1 MRNNKRILN
10 VFLWLVIF
18 AFLATI
24 FVVWGIG
31 DQSAVTQ
38 NYVAKIGSYTITQD
52 EYKAAYDNALANLQA
67 QGGSAARDDN
77 FTRSV
82 IDNLINRKLFLF
94 EAGRLGIPVS
104 DEEVR
109 AVIEMTPAFSR
120 NGYFSIELYQNAL
133 QYNGISPDTYENMLR
148 QDITAAKYLELVGA
162 AAAVSEEEIAIEHKF
177 SFTKAAISYFT
188 VSAGK
193 YRENLNPSEAELAS
207 FYETVK
213 ERYREPVKI
222 KLKYAEFTPAEFEF
236 VPEITEDMLK
246 DRYTSKLSDYLVPEM
261 LDLFQ
266 LVVFVKDWDD
276 ASAVSAATDKIQKA
290 LDELKAGA
298 AFDAVRKKYSEDRN
312 AGAVG
317 TISKSSVPSEL
328 ENKLFALKDGEFSE
342 IERTDYGFSI
352 FKADNRT
359 AARLI
364 SFEDAK
370 AALREGMESEIKE
383 KAYRDYVYAFYRNIL
398 SAGNIT
404 AFEAE
409 NAGALKVKTTEFLSR
424 NDAGAFFANDPAL
437 ADSLFTLGRSDISQ
451 IVDTPYG
458 SSVYELTERVESRI
472 PPLQEISAK
481 VLEDYRLDIAFKTAV
496 KEVEAK
502 IPDSADSK
510 DFQKF
515 AADFGEKITTV
526 PPFRRIDS
534 TPEFAWAANL
544 SGAIFKKEAGNVV
557 KFPEQDALSVY
568 VVRIDEVTPPP
579 AEIPA
584 EDKTAITNYLS
595 AVKRTDAFSGAVKE
609 LRSRYKVDIN
619 PLYLQ

>member
-38 NYVAKIGSYTITQD
+38 NYVAKIGSYTVTQD
-52 EYKAAYDNALANLQA
+52 EYKIAYDNALASIQA
-67 QGGSAARDDN
+67 QGGSASRDDN

-94 EAGRLGIPVS
+94 EAARLGIPVS
-104 DEEVR
+104 DDEVR
-109 AVIEMTPAFSR
+109 AIIEATPAFSR
-120 NGYFSIELYQNAL
+120 NGYFSIEIYQNAL
-133 QYNGISPDTYENMLR
+133 QYNGLTPDMYENMVR
-148 QDITAAKYLELVGA
+148 QDITAAKYLELIGA

-177 SFTKAAISYFT
+177 SFTKAAITYFT
-188 VSAGK
+188 VPAGK
-193 YRENLNPSEAELAS
+193 YRENLNPSETELAS

-236 VPEITEDMLK
+236 VPEITEEMLK
-246 DRYTSKLSDYLVPEM
+246 DRYAAKLADYLIPEM

-266 LVVFVKDWDD
+266 IVVFVNDWDN
-276 ASAVSAATDKIQKA
+276 ASVVSAATEKIQKA
-290 LDELKAGA
+290 SDELKAGA

-317 TISKSSVPSEL
+317 TISKSSSPSEL

-342 IERTDYGFSI
+342 IERADYGFSI

-364 SFEDAK
+364 SFDDAK
-370 AALREGMESEIKE
+370 AALKEGMESEIKE

-409 NAGALKVKTTEFLSR
+409 NAGVLKVKTTEFLSR

-437 ADSLFTLGRSDISQ
+437 ADSLFSLGRSDISQ
-451 IVDTPYG
+451 IFDTPYG
-458 SSVYELTERVESRI
+458 SSVYELTERIESRV
-472 PPLQEISAK
+472 PPLQEIAAK
-481 VLEDYRLDIAFKTAV
+481 VLEDYRLDAAFKSAV
-496 KEVEAK
+496 KDVEAK

-515 AADFGEKITTV
+515 AANFGEKITTL

-534 TPEFAWAANL
+534 TPEFVWAANL
-544 SGAIFKKEAGNVV
+544 SGTIFKKAAGDVV

-579 AEIPA
+579 AEIPG

-595 AVKRTDAFSGAVKE
+595 SVKRTDAFNGAVKE
-609 LRSRYKVDIN
+609 LRNRYKVDIN

>member
-38 NYVAKIGSYTITQD
+38 NYVAKIGNYTVTQD

-77 FTRSV
+77 FTRGV

-104 DEEVR
+104 DDEVR

-120 NGYFSIELYQNAL
+120 NGYFSIEIYQNAL
-133 QYNGISPDTYENMLR
+133 QYNGLTPDMYENMVR
-148 QDITAAKYLELVGA
+148 QDITASKYLELIGA

-193 YRENLNPSEAELAS
+193 YRENLNPSEAELAT

-236 VPEITEDMLK
+236 VPEITDEMLK
-246 DRYTSKLSDYLVPEM
+246 DRYAAKLADYLIPEM

-266 LVVFVKDWDD
+266 IVVFVNDWDN
-276 ASAVSAATDKIQKA
+276 ASVVSAANEKIQKA
-290 LDELKAGA
+290 SDELKAGA

-317 TISKSSVPSEL
+317 TISKSSSPSEL

-342 IERTDYGFSI
+342 IERADYGFSI

-364 SFEDAK
+364 SFDDAK
-370 AALREGMESEIKE
+370 AALKEGMESEIKE

-424 NDAGAFFANDPAL
+424 NDVGAFFANDPAL
-437 ADSLFTLGRSDISQ
+437 ADSLFSLGRSDISQ

-458 SSVYELTERVESRI
+458 SSVYELIERVESRI
-472 PPLQEISAK
+472 PPLQEIATK
-481 VLEDYRLDIAFKTAV
+481 VLEDYRLDAAFKSAV
-496 KEVEAK
+496 KDVEAK

-510 DFQKF
+510 DFQKL
-515 AADFGEKITTV
+515 AANFGEKITTL

-544 SGAIFKKEAGNVV
+544 SVTIFKKAAGDVV

-568 VVRIDEVTPPP
+568 VVLIDEVTPPP

-584 EDKTAITNYLS
+584 EDKAAITSYLS
-595 AVKRTDAFSGAVKE
+595 AVKRTDAFNGAVKE
-609 LRSRYKVDIN
+609 LRGRYKVDIN